1 MTSWFFQN
9 GDATSVTGPLS
20 ALVSATFGGHRRPIK
35 TRVMQ
40 VIPRSL
46 NLEPKLHGKF
56 ASTISTDFAEFPQ
69 LTTTELEQ
77 MISEQGQG
85 QGLMADHNMLNF
97 GLTGNPGPHYNVF
110 THSQPMEEFSHPA
123 AQAPTST
130 GPQSR
135 PRVARHNS
143 GEPWVE
149 IVEQPKQRGLRF
161 RYQCEGRSA
170 GSIPGENSTNEKK
183 TFPTIKIHNHKGQA
197 IIVVS
202 CVTKEAEP
210 NCKPHPHS
218 LVGRDCKK
226 GVCTVRVK
234 DASVVSF
241 PQLGIQCAKKKDVEE
256 ALRLRK
262 EINVDPFQ
270 TGFDHAS
277 SNIDLNVVR
286 LCFQVFLPDVNG
298 KITRV
303 VPPVVSLSIH
313 DKKALN
319 DLIICRVD
327 KSSGKARGGDEVF
340 LLCEKVGKD
349 DIRVRFFEDVDGEV
363 VWEGFGDFGQG
374 DVHRQYAIVFKTP
387 KYKEEYITR
396 PVNVNMQLLRPSDM
410 EASDPIQFT
419 YMPEDPDPD
428 RIEEK
433 RKRKGDWLNKVM
445 PSSAGGMHQGMSM
458 SSRGSES
465 SIEPLSSTS
474 SAPPV
479 ANMSFR
485 TPDNT
490 SMGNVTVAPSV
501 HNTQPITVDAT
512 RLLNQ
517 HFQQH
522 QQQPQAEGGAG
533 QVSAA
538 SGGSQPGSLDS
549 LLSFMSSMPV
559 GALLSAIDNNTIQ
572 SLLDQSVSLSSASDN
587 GASSS
592 MAEGSRDPNMVSV
605 DAMQLLDASQQ
616 QDFLEVQAALDALNK
631 S

>member
-1 MTSWFFQN
+1 MHLF
-9 GDATSVTGPLS
+9 
-20 ALVSATFGGHRRPIK
+20 
-35 TRVMQ
+35 
-40 VIPRSL
+40 
-46 NLEPKLHGKF
+46 
-56 ASTISTDFAEFPQ
+56 
-69 LTTTELEQ
+69 
-77 MISEQGQG
+77 
-85 QGLMADHNMLNF
+85 
-97 GLTGNPGPHYNVF
+97 
-110 THSQPMEEFSHPA
+110 
-123 AQAPTST
+123 
-130 GPQSR
+130 
-135 PRVARHNS
+135 
-143 GEPWVE
+143 
-149 IVEQPKQRGLRF
+149 
-161 RYQCEGRSA
+161 
-170 GSIPGENSTNEKK
+170 
-183 TFPTIKIHNHKGQA
+183 
-197 IIVVS
+197 
-202 CVTKEAEP
+202 
-210 NCKPHPHS
+210 
-218 LVGRDCKK
+218 
-226 GVCTVRVK
+226 
-234 DASVVSF
+234 F

-445 PSSAGGMHQGMSM
+445 PSSGSSDGPSSSNSSVKESLRHKLKANRRIKQEAGMEVDPQGM
-458 SSRGSES
+458 
-465 SIEPLSSTS
+465 
-474 SAPPV
+474 
-479 ANMSFR
+479 
-485 TPDNT
+485 
-490 SMGNVTVAPSV
+490 
-501 HNTQPITVDAT
+501 
-512 RLLNQ
+512 
-517 HFQQH
+517 
-522 QQQPQAEGGAG
+522 
-533 QVSAA
+533 
-538 SGGSQPGSLDS
+538 
-549 LLSFMSSMPV
+549 
-559 GALLSAIDNNTIQ
+559 
-572 SLLDQSVSLSSASDN
+572 
-587 GASSS
+587 
-592 MAEGSRDPNMVSV
+592 
-605 DAMQLLDASQQ
+605 
-616 QDFLEVQAALDALNK
+616 
-631 S
+631 